1 MTKPKTI
8 EDRVLEE
15 FREKT
20 GQDIFNCC
28 ESAWQYDEIEKR
40 LKQFLFK
47 AISRAKAEGYEKGFD
62 KGYETAKGE
71 RYFE

>member
-1 MTKPKTI
+1 MTKPTKI
-8 EDRVLEE
+8 KVLEE

-47 AISRAKAEGYEKGFD
+47 ALSQAKAKGYEKGFD

-71 RYFE
+71 RYWE